1 MMLCKAPR
9 LEIVLK
15 IEPRSC
21 KYREV
26 ASTEFRHKHLLHNE
40 ILLESPLKYIVLR
53 VNLKLHCEKGA
64 GLLKISDPF
73 L

>member
-15 IEPRSC
+15 IEP
-21 KYREV
+21 EV
-26 ASTEFRHKHLLHNE
+26 ASTEFRHRHLLHNV